1 MGFLF
6 QSSGLNKIPERLD
19 KFGELFTECFHSL
32 LFQKST
38 NTIWHVGVNDVLK
51 IKYWWRQFDQ
61 TCPKSYYNYN
71 KYFDFAL
78 PYSMSV
84 ESYDSFSKVQ
94 AVCNWFKNGII
105 GSYSKH
111 RAKSK
116 GLPFAKYFGGACL
129 DHLNFLTRHLMYFFL
144 QFTSK
149 FNKYLTFISFPF
161 LKTISDF

>member
-1 MGFLF
+1 MGFFLF
-6 QSSGLNKIPERLD
+6 QSSGLNKIPERPD

-38 NTIWHVGVNDVLK
+38 NTIWHVVIGVNDVLK
-51 IKYWWRQFDQ
+51 IKFWWQFDQ

-84 ESYDSFSKVQ
+84 ESYDSFSK
-94 AVCNWFKNGII
+94 FKNG
-105 GSYSKH
+105 SYTKH

-149 FNKYLTFISFPF
+149 FNKYLTFISFPIV
-161 LKTISDF
+161 KTISDF